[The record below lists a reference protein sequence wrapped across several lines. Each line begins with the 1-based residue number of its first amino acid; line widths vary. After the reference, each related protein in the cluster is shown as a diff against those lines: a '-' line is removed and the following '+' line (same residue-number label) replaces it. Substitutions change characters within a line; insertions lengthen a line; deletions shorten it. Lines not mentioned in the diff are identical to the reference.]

1 MTLAPQNKV
10 AATPIEATA
19 MVTPKVV
26 ALLESSDPL
35 PLPLPLEE
43 LLSTTLPGVGGVG
56 PGVTFG

>member
-19 MVTPKVV
+19 MVTPTVV
-26 ALLESSDPL
+26 ALLGSDPL